1 MIRMTYEFIRLVR
14 MVPFNVTGIKSL
26 SVKLKSLS
34 MLRNCLQVEV
44 TRTLVTYEKL
54 FIDTQQQATLLFL
67 PRR

>member
-14 MVPFNVTGIKSL
+14 MMPFNVTGIKSS

-54 FIDTQQQATLLFL
+54 FIDTQQQVTLLFL
-67 PRR
+67 PRC